1 MNLEKLVAV
10 SGMSGLFR
18 VTANRANG
26 LIVEELGTEKKIFIP
41 ARKHQFTPLESIG
54 IYTADGET
62 APLNEVLQKMLDN
75 QAEFPPIDADA
86 SPNELRHYFE
96 QILPDYDADRVYI
109 SDIKKI
115 VKWFGILHKYGMLDA
130 EPAGNNSE
138 EE

>member
-115 VKWFGILHKYGMLDA
+115 VKWFGILHKHGMLDA